1 MPVGRIFSLSR
12 KLDRLAAATADE
24 IERAYTDTLAVLCA
38 GWDEPVTQA
47 VRRAYPRVGAPW
59 DEVDGA
65 EPEATALV
73 WGTAAH
79 ALDYD
84 DVHMT
89 SVTHP
94 SAVLIPA
101 IEAAARSAP
110 ELRDRRSTAFALG
123 LAVNVGLGNAIGFA
137 HYAKGWHATST
148 IGAVAAGA
156 AVAHLFGLEERAFLS
171 ALAIAAAQ
179 AGGLQRNFGTMAKP
193 LQAGLAAQAGVRAA
207 RLAMAGLEGPADV
220 LAGDNGFI
228 AVFEG
233 GADAELELDVEAAV
247 AGSEPQ
253 PYTTTLFYTRG
264 QWRSGCTCPY
274 GDACKHAYA
283 AGLAWLAHVESGT
296 LDGVDPAKVSTQ
308 APPREPTPAPPAT
321 FRQQWSPVIA
331 RQLGRA
337 LTADEHRQLDELSA
351 LFAELQQAHGTLYPG
366 ALLPGAPLYK
376 PAYVGWWDA
385 NTAPA
390 DPWALW
396 QYIAYDYELAGR
408 ALPDVFRP
416 LTNTAPIRAV
426 IEERL
431 AQHELA
437 AWQRA
442 LDTDADATPAHP
454 ALFDVTGLRVRIH
467 PAVRAT
473 RHRAPH
479 RLRTP
484 LAARGRARPCARRRE
499 PRRLRCAFAAPPAS
513 RPRCRQSLPHA
524 HRARCDRP
532 ARRPPA
538 RRRRPPARPRRDDLP
553 GRTRPPRSAARHAG
567 RPRRLAR
574 RAAHRAPEPALLS

>member
-1 MPVGRIFSLSR
+1 MPAGRIFSLSR
-12 KLDRLAAATADE
+12 KLDRLAPATADE

-59 DEVDGA
+59 DEIDGA

-101 IEAAARSAP
+101 IEAAARSLP
-110 ELRDRRSTAFALG
+110 EVRDRRATAFALG

-233 GADAELELDVEAAV
+233 GADAELELDVEVAV
-247 AGSEPQ
+247 AGLSRKLFACCYLAHRPVAAAIRLHGEGASSLLSDPAIRVEVEVPPGCLKALTIDIPQ
-253 PYTTTLFYTRG
+253 TGAEAKFSGKYTVAHALLIG
-264 QWRSGCTCPY
+264 QLGLAAFTGQGVSRPEFVSLARRVSLKETEASG
-274 GDACKHAYA
+274 A
-283 AGLAWLAHVESGT
+283 AGVGIDRGRVTVSLMRGAEQVASASVEHYPGSPASPIT
-296 LDGVDPAKVSTQ
+296 RAELDGKLADCVSIG
-308 APPREPTPAPPAT
+308 
-321 FRQQWSPVIA
+321 V
-331 RQLGRA
+331 
-337 LTADEHRQLDELSA
+337 
-351 LFAELQQAHGTLYPG
+351 PG
-366 ALLPGAPLYK
+366 DKG
-376 PAYVGWWDA
+376 
-385 NTAPA
+385 
-390 DPWALW
+390 
-396 QYIAYDYELAGR
+396 
-408 ALPDVFRP
+408 
-416 LTNTAPIRAV
+416 
-426 IEERL
+426 
-431 AQHELA
+431 
-437 AWQRA
+437 
-442 LDTDADATPAHP
+442 
-454 ALFDVTGLRVRIH
+454 
-467 PAVRAT
+467 
-473 RHRAPH
+473 
-479 RLRTP
+479 
-484 LAARGRARPCARRRE
+484 LAARIRSMARQ
-499 PRRLRCAFAAPPAS
+499 FAGNA
-513 RPRCRQSLPHA
+513 
-524 HRARCDRP
+524 
-532 ARRPPA
+532 
-538 RRRRPPARPRRDDLP
+538 
-553 GRTRPPRSAARHAG
+553 
-567 RPRRLAR
+567 
-574 RAAHRAPEPALLS
+574 